1 MVRLQCAEF
10 GIAYYRGSQLKV
22 RGTVR
27 KLWRAKAR
35 AARAL
40 ADAVPRLL
48 NSGTATVA
56 CCAPFQT
63 ACRKLIPLS
72 SSAFLRF
79 AAHPEAG
86 IRRRRA
92 KRGHA
97 VQAVRPPSTSSTDA
111 GTLYADV
118 ICSRVLAAAAD
129 SKGVASLMTG
139 HLLAHHALLVSVG
152 VHSAVHK
159 VCCFGG
165 AVVPPL
171 HSSQYTI
178 RILYCIK

>member
-1 MVRLQCAEF
+1 MR
-10 GIAYYRGSQLKV
+10 IARSP
-22 RGTVR
+22 
-27 KLWRAKAR
+27 RAKDR

-40 ADAVPRLL
+40 ADVVPRLL

-79 AAHPEAG
+79 AAHAGAG

-129 SKGVASLMTG
+129 SKGVASLMTD
-139 HLLAHHALLVSVG
+139 HLLAHHARLGLGRRALSSAQG
-152 VHSAVHK
+152 VFIRRS
-159 VCCFGG
+159 CCTT
-165 AVVPPL
+165 A
-171 HSSQYTI
+171 SQ
-178 RILYCIK
+178 